1 MMLLLGQHLKH
12 WEETKGLGFPSGHQ
26 HLWRVPRAGHWHQ
39 CEEVMV
45 MELNHVCVR
54 GEGVSMNANTRGG
67 ALSPGMADNEGFQD
81 GNALVRTFS
90 VAKDR
95 NQIQTSVG
103 RERNVLEGLWGQAS
117 KDLRTR
123 KRALGWSQDSL
134 FTSDWSRLRHDWQNS
149 SLGRWVLSM
158 WWGTSVEQGTTR
170 QACPMW
176 PGATGQVPLNGGS
189 HDRSTLGWQY

>member
-1 MMLLLGQHLKH
+1 
-12 WEETKGLGFPSGHQ
+12 
-26 HLWRVPRAGHWHQ
+26 
-39 CEEVMV
+39 MV
-45 MELNHVCVR
+45 MELNRVCVR

-123 KRALGWSQDSL
+123 KGALGWSQDSL

-170 QACPMW
+170 QACPC
-176 PGATGQVPLNGGS
+176 GRVPQ
-189 HDRSTLGWQY
+189 DRCL